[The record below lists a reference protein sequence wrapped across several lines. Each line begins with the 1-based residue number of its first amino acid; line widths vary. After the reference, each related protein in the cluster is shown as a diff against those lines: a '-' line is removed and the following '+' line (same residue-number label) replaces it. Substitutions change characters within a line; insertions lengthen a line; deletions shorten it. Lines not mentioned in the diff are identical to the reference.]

1 MDTAVER
8 AIEFIR
14 EHYGE
19 PLALARIAES
29 ALLSRFYFTRLFKEE
44 TGLTP
49 GRFLAAVRIH
59 EAKRLIEQTSM
70 SITEVSCAVGYNSL
84 GSFTNYFTASV
95 GVSPGRFRRLARD
108 GGAGLPVTE
117 PVPTVPR
124 TGQGTIGGTVSLP
137 GGHGNAR
144 VFLGAFATPVVQHP
158 CVASAVFDVPSGRP
172 TCYSLK
178 DVPEGSWHLLAVAVA
193 DGLGPDRTACRTP
206 LVGGRGVLPVTVTA
220 DGVTSAAVRL
230 RPGRPTDAPVLLAL
244 PELVPPVT
252 FVPPPGCPST
262 TPRQDADDQRQA
274 AGHLRLVSAAPVP

>member
-8 AIEFIR
+8 AIGFIR

-59 EAKRLIEQTSM
+59 EAKRLIEQTST
-70 SITEVSCAVGYNSL
+70 SITEVSYAVGYNSV

-95 GVSPGRFRRLARD
+95 GVSPSRFRRLARE

-117 PVPTVPR
+117 PGPWPGRGTV
-124 TGQGTIGGTVSLP
+124 GGTVGLP

-158 CVASAVFDVPSGRP
+158 CVAAAVFDVPSGRP
-172 TCYSLK
+172 SCYSLT

-193 DGLGPDRTACRTP
+193 DGPGPDGAALRTS
-206 LVGGRGVLPVTVTA
+206 LVGGRGMLPVTVTA

-244 PELVPPVT
+244 PELVPPAV

-262 TPRQDADDQRQA
+262 TPLQGADGRFQA
-274 AGHLRLVSAAPVP
+274 AGRLRLVSAAPVP

>member
-1 MDTAVER
+1 MER
-8 AIEFIR
+8 AIACIR

-70 SITEVSCAVGYNSL
+70 SIAEVSRAVGYNSL

-108 GGAGLPVTE
+108 GGDGLPA
-117 PVPTVPR
+117 PVPGPWPGLGAV
-124 TGQGTIGGTVSLP
+124 GGTISLP
-137 GGHGNAR
+137 EGLGNAR

-158 CVASAVFDVPSGRP
+158 CVASAVLDVPSGRP
-172 TCYSLK
+172 CCYSLRN
-178 DVPEGSWHLLAVAVA
+178 VPEGSWYLLAVAVA
-193 DGLGPDRTACRTP
+193 DGLGPDPTAHRTP

-220 DGVTSAAVRL
+220 DGATSAAVRL
-230 RPGRPTDAPVLLAL
+230 RPSRPTDPPVLLAV
-244 PELVPPVT
+244 PELVPPLT

-262 TPRQDADDQRQA
+262 AATPLDGTDDRRRA
-274 AGHLRLVSAAPVP
+274 AGHLRLVSAAPAP

>member
-8 AIEFIR
+8 AVECIR
-14 EHYGE
+14 ERYGE

-29 ALLSRFYFTRLFKEE
+29 ALLSRFHLTRLFKEE

-49 GRFLAAVRIH
+49 GRFLAAIRIH
-59 EAKRLIEQTSM
+59 EAKRLIEETSM
-70 SITEVSCAVGYNSL
+70 SITEVSRAVGYSSL
-84 GSFTNYFTASV
+84 SSFTNSFTAGV

-108 GGAGLPVTE
+108 EGDGLPVTE
-117 PVPTVPR
+117 PGPALGRGTV
-124 TGQGTIGGTVSLP
+124 GGTVSLP
-137 GGHGNAR
+137 AGHGNAR

-158 CVASAVFDVPSGRP
+158 CVASAVFDVPSSRP
-172 TCYSLK
+172 SCYTLEN
-178 DVPEGSWHLLAVAVA
+178 VPEGSWHLLAVAVA
-193 DGLGPDRTACRTP
+193 DSLGPDRTARRAP

-230 RPGRPTDAPVLLAL
+230 RPSRPTDPPVVLAL

-262 TPRQDADDQRQA
+262 TPRQGADDRPRA
-274 AGHLRLVSAAPVP
+274 AGHLRLVPAAPVP

>member
-1 MDTAVER
+1 MERAVEC
-8 AIEFIR
+8 IR

-49 GRFLAAVRIH
+49 GRFLAAVRMH
-59 EAKRLIEQTSM
+59 EAKRLIEKTSM

-95 GVSPGRFRRLARD
+95 GVSPSRFRRLARD
-108 GGAGLPVTE
+108 GGDGLPVTE
-117 PVPTVPR
+117 PGPWSERGTV
-124 TGQGTIGGTVSLP
+124 GGTVSLP
-137 GGHGNAR
+137 EGHGNAR

-172 TCYSLK
+172 SCYTLK
-178 DVPEGSWHLLAVAVA
+178 NVPEGSWHLLAVAVA
-193 DGLGPDRTACRTP
+193 DSLGPDRTARRTP
-206 LVGGRGVLPVTVTA
+206 LAGGRGVMPVTVTA

-230 RPGRPTDAPVLLAL
+230 RPSRPTDPPVLLAL

-252 FVPPPGCPST
+252 FVPAPGCPSI
-262 TPRQDADDQRQA
+262 TPPQGADDQPRA
-274 AGHLRLVSAAPVP
+274 AGHLRLVSTAPVP

>member
-70 SITEVSCAVGYNSL
+70 SITAVSCAVGYNSL

-95 GVSPGRFRRLARD
+95 GVSPGRFRRLVRD
-108 GGAGLPVTE
+108 GGAGLPVPE
-117 PVPTVPR
+117 PVPWQGR
-124 TGQGTIGGTVSLP
+124 GTIGGTVGLP
-137 GGHGNAR
+137 AGHGNAR

-172 TCYSLK
+172 SCYSLK
-178 DVPEGSWHLLAVAVA
+178 DVPEGNWHLLAVAVS
-193 DGLGPDRTACRTP
+193 DGLGPDRAACRTP
-206 LVGGRGVLPVTVTA
+206 LVGGHGVLPVTVTA

-230 RPGRPTDAPVLLAL
+230 RPSRPTDTPVLLAL
-244 PELVPPVT
+244 PELVPPAT

-262 TPRQDADDQRQA
+262 TPRQGADDQRQA

>member
-1 MDTAVER
+1 MDTAVDR
-8 AIEFIR
+8 AIECMR
-14 EHYGE
+14 EHHGE

-59 EAKRLIEQTSM
+59 EAKRLIEMTSM
-70 SITEVSCAVGYNSL
+70 SITEVSCAVGYNSI

-95 GVSPGRFRRLARD
+95 GVSPSRFRRQARD
-108 GGAGLPVTE
+108 GGEGLPATE
-117 PVPTVPR
+117 SVPQP
-124 TGQGTIGGTVSLP
+124 GQGTVGGTVSLP
-137 GGHGNAR
+137 EGHGNAR

-172 TCYSLK
+172 SCYSLK
-178 DVPEGSWHLLAVAVA
+178 NVPEGTWHLLAVAVA
-193 DGLGPDRTACRTP
+193 DALGPDRTARRTP
-206 LVGGRGVLPVTVTA
+206 LVGGRGVTPVTVTA

-230 RPGRPTDAPVLLAL
+230 RPSRPTDPPVLLAL

-262 TPRQDADDQRQA
+262 APGQGADGRRQA

>member
-8 AIEFIR
+8 ALVCIR

-59 EAKRLIEQTSM
+59 EAKRLIEKTSM
-70 SITEVSCAVGYNSL
+70 SISEVSYAVGYNSL
-84 GSFTNYFTASV
+84 GSFTNYFTARV
-95 GVSPGRFRRLARD
+95 GVSPSRFRRLARD
-108 GGAGLPVTE
+108 GGDGLPVPE
-117 PVPTVPR
+117 PGPW
-124 TGQGTIGGTVSLP
+124 TGQGAVGGTISLP
-137 GGHGNAR
+137 EGHGNAR

-158 CVASAVFDVPSGRP
+158 CVASAVMDVPSGRP
-172 TCYSLK
+172 ACYSLK
-178 DVPEGSWHLLAVAVA
+178 NVPEGSWHLLAVAVA
-193 DGLGPDRTACRTP
+193 DGLGPDRTAHRTP

-220 DGVTSAAVRL
+220 DGATSAAVRL
-230 RPGRPTDAPVLLAL
+230 RPTRPTDPPVLLAL
-244 PELVPPVT
+244 PELVPPAT

-262 TPRQDADDQRQA
+262 AARHDTGDRRQA
-274 AGHLRLVSAAPVP
+274 AGHLRPVSAAPVP